1 MKQVIHPAYG
11 PVVFRDRS
19 ADTTFLTRSTIVSRL
34 AEDHPRITWEDGVSY
49 PVIDVDVSSASHPF
63 WTGRG
68 RVVDSEGRVEK
79 FNRRYASTGTA
90 PAGDAGPVERAG
102 RGSAR

>member
-1 MKQVIHPAYG
+1 MKQHVHPAYG

-19 ADTTFLTRSTIVSRL
+19 AESAFLTRSTIVDRL
-34 AEDHPRITWEDGVSY
+34 PADHPRIVWTDGASY
-49 PVIDVDVSSASHPF
+49 PVVDVDISVASHPF

-79 FNRRYASTGTA
+79 FNRRYG
-90 PAGDAGPVERAG
+90 AG
-102 RGSAR
+102 